1 MYLDNTMSMSIIERR
16 EVLPYGECELVRY
29 FNYLCEESMQTT
41 FFKAPESFDKNTPR
55 DILSYALG
63 ATLYM
68 PGTRETIATDI
79 VSKKNS
85 GLASTVFCLE
95 DSIGD
100 SEVLAAEENIVSH
113 VKKIYLAL
121 SHQEIDFADLPLIF
135 IRVRNPEQIL
145 KLIEAMGDSAKIITG
160 FIFPKF
166 TSESYQYFEIIK
178 SINAQST
185 GPFYGLPI
193 IESPEAIYRE
203 SRVKELM
210 EIKRLIDSYQDLV
223 LNVRIGATDF
233 SGLFGIR
240 RGPDVTIYDIT
251 VIRDCISDIVNIF
264 GRFESDY
271 VVSGTVWEYF
281 ANVERVLKPQL
292 RKSPFEEFQDNRGR
306 NGTKIRSQL
315 LNKYV
320 DGLIREVILDKENGI
335 IGKTIIHPSHI
346 IPVQSLYVVGYEEY
360 LDALNVI
367 GNSNGL
373 QGVVKSHYTNKM
385 NEIKPHYKWAQKI
398 LLRAKNYGVF
408 NEQHN
413 FISLL
418 TEDTYV

>member
-1 MYLDNTMSMSIIERR
+1 MRH
-16 EVLPYGECELVRY
+16 
-29 FNYLCEESMQTT
+29 FNYLTKEGMEAT
-41 FFKAPESFDKNTPR
+41 FFKEPEPFDKYTPR
-55 DILSYALG
+55 EILSHALG

-79 VSKKNS
+79 LSKKNS

-100 SEVLAAEENIVSH
+100 SEVPAAEKNIISQVG
-113 VKKIYLAL
+113 KIHLAL

-145 KLIEAMGDSAKIITG
+145 RLTEEMGDSAKIITG

-166 TSESYQYFEIIK
+166 TSESYQYFEAIK
-178 SINAQST
+178 SLNEQST
-185 GPFYGLPI
+185 GPFYGMPI
-193 IESPEAIYRE
+193 IESPEVIYRE
-203 SRVKELM
+203 SRLYELM
-210 EIKRLIDSYQDLV
+210 ETKRLLDSYQDLV

-233 SGLFGIR
+233 SGLYGIR

-251 VIRDCISDIVNIF
+251 VIRDCIADIINVF
-264 GRFESDY
+264 GRVESDY
-271 VVSGTVWEYF
+271 VVSGPVWEYF
-281 ANVERVLKPQL
+281 LNGGRVLKPQL
-292 RKSPFEEFQDNRGR
+292 RKSPFEEFHDDNGC
-306 NGTKIRSQL
+306 NGTKIRGQL

-346 IPVQSLYVVGYEEY
+346 LPVQSLYTVGHEEY
-360 LDALNVI
+360 LDALSILENSHGHLGVI
-367 GNSNGL
+367 S
-373 QGVVKSHYTNKM
+373 SHYSNKM
-385 NEIKPHYKWAQKI
+385 NEVKPHYNWARKI

-408 NEQHN
+408 HEQHN
-413 FISLL
+413 FICLL
-418 TEDTYV
+418 TENIFV

>member
-1 MYLDNTMSMSIIERR
+1 M
-16 EVLPYGECELVRY
+16 RY
-29 FNYLCEESMQTT
+29 FNFLTPEGKEAT
-41 FFKAPESFDKNTPR
+41 FFKTPESFDKETPR
-55 DILSYALG
+55 EILSYALG

-68 PGTRETIATDI
+68 PGTRETIAKDI
-79 VSKKNS
+79 LSKKNM

-100 SEVLAAEENIVSH
+100 SEVPFAETNLTNQV
-113 VKKIYLAL
+113 
-121 SHQEIDFADLPLIF
+121 QEIYKALGNREIEPDDLPLIF

-145 KLIEAMGDSAKIITG
+145 RLPERMGDSSKIIAG
-160 FIFPKF
+160 FVFPKF
-166 TSESYQYFEIIK
+166 TSEGYRYFETLK
-178 SINAQST
+178 SLNTQYT
-185 GPFYGLPI
+185 GTFYGMPI
-193 IESPEAIYRE
+193 IESPKAIYLE
-203 SRVKELM
+203 SRVKELL
-210 EIKRLIDSYQDLV
+210 ETKRLLDSYQDLV

-240 RGPDVTIYDIT
+240 RGPDVTVYDIM
-251 VIRDCISDIVNIF
+251 VIRDCIADITNIF
-264 GRFESDY
+264 ARVESDY
-271 VVSGTVWEYF
+271 VVSGPVWEYF

-292 RKSPFEEFQDNRGR
+292 RKSPFEEFHPTKGG

-346 IPVQSLYVVGYEEY
+346 LPVQSLYTVGHEEY
-360 LDALNVI
+360 LDALSIIESDQDQRGVI
-367 GNSNGL
+367 
-373 QGVVKSHYTNKM
+373 KSHYTNKM
-385 NEIKPHYKWAQKI
+385 NEIKPHYNWARKI

-408 NEQHN
+408 HEQHN

-418 TEDTYV
+418 TEDVFI

>member
-1 MYLDNTMSMSIIERR
+1 MEA
-16 EVLPYGECELVRY
+16 
-29 FNYLCEESMQTT
+29 T
-41 FFKAPESFDKNTPR
+41 FFKEPEPFDKYTPR
-55 DILSYALG
+55 EILSHALG

-79 VSKKNS
+79 LSKKNS

-100 SEVLAAEENIVSH
+100 SEVPAAEKNIISQVG
-113 VKKIYLAL
+113 KIHLAL

-145 KLIEAMGDSAKIITG
+145 RLTEEMGDSAKIITG

-166 TSESYQYFEIIK
+166 TSESYQYFEVIK
-178 SINAQST
+178 SLNEQST
-185 GPFYGLPI
+185 GPFYGMPI
-193 IESPEAIYRE
+193 IESPEVIYRE
-203 SRVKELM
+203 SRLYELM
-210 EIKRLIDSYQDLV
+210 ETKRLLDSYQDLV

-233 SGLFGIR
+233 SGLYGIR

-251 VIRDCISDIVNIF
+251 VIRDCIADIINVF
-264 GRFESDY
+264 GRVESDY
-271 VVSGTVWEYF
+271 VVSGPVWEYF
-281 ANVERVLKPQL
+281 LNGGRVLKPQL
-292 RKSPFEEFQDNRGR
+292 RKSPFEEFHDDNGC
-306 NGTKIRSQL
+306 NGTKIRGQL

-346 IPVQSLYVVGYEEY
+346 LPVQSLYTVGHEEY
-360 LDALNVI
+360 LDALSILENSHGHLGVI
-367 GNSNGL
+367 S
-373 QGVVKSHYTNKM
+373 SHYSNKM
-385 NEIKPHYKWAQKI
+385 NEVKPHYNWARKI

-408 NEQHN
+408 HEQHN
-413 FISLL
+413 FICLL
-418 TEDTYV
+418 TENIFV

>member
-1 MYLDNTMSMSIIERR
+1 MEA
-16 EVLPYGECELVRY
+16 
-29 FNYLCEESMQTT
+29 T
-41 FFKAPESFDKNTPR
+41 FFKEPEPFDKYTPR
-55 DILSYALG
+55 EILSHALG

-79 VSKKNS
+79 LSKKNS

-100 SEVLAAEENIVSH
+100 SEVPAAEKNIISQVG
-113 VKKIYLAL
+113 KIHLAL

-145 KLIEAMGDSAKIITG
+145 RLTEEMGDSAKIITG

-166 TSESYQYFEIIK
+166 TSESYQYFEAIK
-178 SINAQST
+178 SLNEQST
-185 GPFYGLPI
+185 GPFYGMPI
-193 IESPEAIYRE
+193 IESPEVIYRE
-203 SRVKELM
+203 SRLYELM
-210 EIKRLIDSYQDLV
+210 ETKRLLDSYQDLV

-233 SGLFGIR
+233 SGLYGIR

-251 VIRDCISDIVNIF
+251 VIRDCIADIINVF
-264 GRFESDY
+264 GRVESDY
-271 VVSGTVWEYF
+271 VVSGPVWEYF
-281 ANVERVLKPQL
+281 LNGGRVLKPQL
-292 RKSPFEEFQDNRGR
+292 RKSPFEEFHDDNGC
-306 NGTKIRSQL
+306 NGTKIRGQL

-346 IPVQSLYVVGYEEY
+346 LPVQSLYTVGHEEY
-360 LDALNVI
+360 LDALSILENSHGHLGVI
-367 GNSNGL
+367 S
-373 QGVVKSHYTNKM
+373 SHYSNKM
-385 NEIKPHYKWAQKI
+385 NEVKPHYNWARKI

-408 NEQHN
+408 HEQHN
-413 FISLL
+413 FICLL
-418 TEDTYV
+418 TENIFV

>member
-1 MYLDNTMSMSIIERR
+1 MEA
-16 EVLPYGECELVRY
+16 
-29 FNYLCEESMQTT
+29 T

-68 PGTRETIATDI
+68 PGTRETIASDI
-79 VSKKNS
+79 ISKKNS
-85 GLASTVFCLE
+85 GLASTVLCLE

-100 SEVLAAEENIVSH
+100 SEVSAAEDNIISQ
-113 VKKIYLAL
+113 VKKINLAL

-145 KLIEAMGDSAKIITG
+145 RLTEEMGDSAKIITG

-166 TSESYQYFEIIK
+166 TSASYKYLEVIK
-178 SINAQST
+178 TLNTQSI
-185 GPFYGLPI
+185 GPFYGMPI
-193 IESPEAIYRE
+193 IESPEVIYRE
-203 SRVKELM
+203 TRVNELM
-210 EIKRLIDSYQDLV
+210 EIKRLIDSYHDLV

-240 RGPDVTIYDIT
+240 RGPDVTIYDIM
-251 VIRDCISDIVNIF
+251 VIRDCIADIVNLF
-264 GRFESDY
+264 GRIESGY
-271 VVSGTVWEYF
+271 VVSGPVWEYF

-292 RKSPFEEFQDNRGR
+292 RRSPFEKFHDNSGC
-306 NGTKIRSQL
+306 NGTKVRSQL

-346 IPVQSLYVVGYEEY
+346 IPVQSLYVVGHEEY
-360 LDALNVI
+360 LDALSII
-367 GNSNGL
+367 GNSDGL
-373 QGVVKSHYTNKM
+373 QGVMKSHYTNKM
-385 NEIKPHYKWAQKI
+385 NEIKPHYKWAKKI

>member
-1 MYLDNTMSMSIIERR
+1 M
-16 EVLPYGECELVRY
+16 RY
-29 FNYLCEESMQTT
+29 FNYLTKESKDAT
-41 FFKAPESFDKNTPR
+41 FFKVPESFDKETPR
-55 DILSYALG
+55 AILSYALG

-68 PGTRETIATDI
+68 PGTRETIANDI
-79 VSKKNS
+79 IAKRNL

-95 DSIGD
+95 DAIGD
-100 SEVLAAEENIVSH
+100 AEVLFAEGNVTTQ
-113 VKKIYLAL
+113 VKKIYKAL
-121 SHQEIDFADLPLIF
+121 GNQEIDVEDLPLIF

-145 KLIEAMGDSAKIITG
+145 RLVESMGESSKIIGG

-166 TSESYQYFEIIK
+166 TSESYRYFEVIK
-178 SINAQST
+178 SLNEQSV
-185 GPFYGLPI
+185 GPFYGMPI
-193 IESPEAIYRE
+193 IESPQVIYRE
-203 SRVKELM
+203 SRLNELM
-210 EIKRLIDSYQDLV
+210 KIKQLIDSFHDLV

-240 RGPDVTIYDIT
+240 RGPDVTIYDIM
-251 VIRDCISDIVNIF
+251 VIRDCIADIVNIF
-264 GRFESDY
+264 GRIESDY
-271 VVSGTVWEYF
+271 VVSGPVWEYF

-292 RKSPFEEFQDNRGR
+292 RRSPFEEFHDNCGC

-346 IPVQSLYVVGYEEY
+346 IPVQALYVVGHEEY
-360 LDALNVI
+360 LDALSI
-367 GNSNGL
+367 IENSDGL
-373 QGVVKSHYTNKM
+373 QGVLKSHYTNKM

-413 FISLL
+413 FICLL